1 MRKNPRRILSPQRL
15 PFRHPGAGFT
25 NLTNR
30 PVSCNTPAPVLQ
42 LRNRRAASVLTPE
55 TTQNSIRSA
64 NCMTRGCV
72 NRLV

>member
-1 MRKNPRRILSPQRL
+1 
-15 PFRHPGAGFT
+15 
-25 NLTNR
+25 
-30 PVSCNTPAPVLQ
+30 LQ